1 METGCPL
8 EIYGEAWV
16 KSLSHKRGG
25 FNWFN
30 QHYTTVDPKQWAEKC
45 FEEQVKHMK

>member
-1 METGCPL
+1 MLHHVFFRSTLVAHQRDKPIKSGCPL

-25 FNWFN
+25 FIGLTNI
-30 QHYTTVDPKQWAEKC
+30 TPP
-45 FEEQVKHMK
+45 